1 MKAFKVIFQHGHFID
16 TESGQRLIPVQGA
29 EYHISAES
37 NAFKTEDIK
46 LKVAEPLNTDEK
58 LAWAKDEFGTG
69 NFFKILSA
77 GTPLFFRIGNSK
89 RVEGDESREYIFT
102 CIILEDLYMHKIK
115 SRQGDK
121 MDDWRLADCIC
132 VLDKCLEGGMALYE
146 KLPAQSLSMLFGLT
160 VMFYF
165 SLQRSASCN
174 AFKTFFLYDEG
185 MNISFEGA
193 KRAEYRSL
201 NNLRNETLRLIILKQ
216 KAQKEIEKL
225 KNLKF

>member
-1 MKAFKVIFQHGHFID
+1 MKAFKVTFQHGHFID
-16 TESGQRLIPVQGA
+16 SETGQRLIPVQGA
-29 EYHISAES
+29 EYHISADS
-37 NAFKTEDIK
+37 NAFKAEDVK
-46 LKVAEPLNTDEK
+46 LKVAEPLNPADK
-58 LAWAKDEFGTG
+58 LEWAKEEFGSG

-146 KLPAQSLSMLFGLT
+146 KLPAQSLSMLFGFT

-174 AFKTFFLYDEG
+174 AFNTFFLYQEG
-185 MNISFEGA
+185 MNISFEGI
-193 KRAEYRSL
+193 KNGLYESL
-201 NNLRNETLRLIILKQ
+201 NHKREEALRL
-216 KAQKEIEKL
+216 
-225 KNLKF
+225 